1 MAFDGT
7 EGAPETRAKAETWTA
22 AYRTASPG
30 ETKGHF
36 IGKDIIN
43 DILEQV
49 GCKGIRIYYGL
60 DGTEKKLLFVGT
72 DTAENDMLGEGHLV
86 ANRTIPCP
94 KRCGAS
100 NILNS

>member
-49 GCKGIRIYYGL
+49 GCMGIRIYYGL
-60 DGTEKKLLFVGT
+60 DNGTKKLLLVGT
-72 DTAENDMLGEGHLV
+72 DAAENDMLGEGHLV
-86 ANRTIPCP
+86 ANHTTPCP
-94 KRCGAS
+94 PGCSKN

>member
-7 EGAPETRAKAETWTA
+7 EGAEETQAKAETWTA

-60 DGTEKKLLFVGT
+60 DNGTKKLLLVGT
-72 DTAENDMLGEGHLV
+72 DASEDDMLGEGHIIADKLH
-86 ANRTIPCP
+86 PCP
-94 KRCGAS
+94 PICGTN